1 VQYIELGILV
11 RGREPRKRKESKE
24 ICSPILL
31 LENGASAQEALTI
44 TVTVVD
50 RGDPSMRARCCLRR
64 EGPPCFSAKRKKEGG
79 RKE

>member
-1 VQYIELGILV
+1 VQYIELGILI
-11 RGREPRKRKESKE
+11 RGREARKRKESKE

-44 TVTVVD
+44 AATVVD
-50 RGDPSMRARCCLRR
+50 GGYLSVLTMCCLRL
-64 EGPPCFSAKRKKEGG
+64 EGPPCFSAKAKKEGG